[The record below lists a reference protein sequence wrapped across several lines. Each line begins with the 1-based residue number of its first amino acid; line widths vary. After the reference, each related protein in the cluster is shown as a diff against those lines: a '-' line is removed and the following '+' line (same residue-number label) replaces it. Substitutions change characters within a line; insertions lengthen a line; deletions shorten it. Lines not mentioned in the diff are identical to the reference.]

1 MNTERCQPQAILGR
15 SLLCCCYLLIS
26 EGKAALTAL
35 PIDRPTNRH
44 ALLMNAKLTS
54 RSASANEA

>member
-15 SLLCCCYLLIS
+15 SLCRYLLIS

-35 PIDRPTNRH
+35 AIDRPTNRH